1 MSLKVIQGFALIWLF
16 FSCNNA
22 VRLPENTSAEVSD
35 SSALISESQSVEVST
50 TAQEMPDSNAKVVL
64 AVLGVM
70 QDGGRPHLGC
80 EKSCCAPETL
90 QNMNDF
96 LVVSLGIFDREHAQ
110 GYMIEATPDFVPQW
124 RTFKGIFPEITLKTF
139 GGIFL
144 THAHIG
150 HYLGLAYLGK
160 EAFNAHGTP
169 VYAMPRM
176 AEFLKNNGPWSQLV
190 DINNIKIKEINFG
203 TSTTELN
210 NINVTPIQVPHR
222 DEYSETAGYIIKGK
236 NKKALFIPDIDK
248 VEKWDRDLSQLA
260 KEFDF
265 LLIDAT
271 FYDSKEINR
280 DISEIPHP
288 LVTETMNLLIGLNK
302 ENRNKVYFIHMNH
315 TNMMLDPN
323 SELSKLITSKGFNIA
338 RLGQKL
344 YL

>member
-1 MSLKVIQGFALIWLF
+1 MIRVINLVTFLI
-16 FSCNNA
+16 
-22 VRLPENTSAEVSD
+22 
-35 SSALISESQSVEVST
+35 ISISVNSQSEYIYILGNTQDAGLPHIGCQHPFCEDSFNVYEEHYST
-50 TAQEMPDSNAKVVL
+50 SIAVVNSDL
-64 AVLGVM
+64 KKYIL
-70 QDGGRPHLGC
+70 
-80 EKSCCAPETL
+80 
-90 QNMNDF
+90 F
-96 LVVSLGIFDREHAQ
+96 
-110 GYMIEATPDFVPQW
+110 EATPDI
-124 RTFKGIFPEITLKTF
+124 TFQLNNLKKNIFDEFLLPESIY
-139 GGIFL
+139 I

-150 HYLGLAYLGK
+150 HYTGLMYFGREALGSK
-160 EAFNAHGTP
+160 ELI
-169 VYAMPRM
+169 VRVLPRM
-176 AEFLKNNGPWSQLV
+176 SNFLQNNGPWSQLV

-203 TSTTELN
+203 SSTKELA
-210 NINVTPIQVPHR
+210 NINITPVQVPHR

-248 VEKWDRDLSQLA
+248 WEKWDKDLSQLA

-271 FYDSKEINR
+271 FYNSKEINR

-288 LVTETMNLLIGLNK
+288 LVTETIDLLNGLSI

-315 TNMMLDPN
+315 TNMMLDPD

>member
-1 MSLKVIQGFALIWLF
+1 MIRILNLVTFLI
-16 FSCNNA
+16 
-22 VRLPENTSAEVSD
+22 
-35 SSALISESQSVEVST
+35 ISISVNSQSEYIYILGNTQDAGLPHIGCQHPFCEDSFNVYEEHYT
-50 TAQEMPDSNAKVVL
+50 TSIAVVNSDL
-64 AVLGVM
+64 KKYIL
-70 QDGGRPHLGC
+70 
-80 EKSCCAPETL
+80 
-90 QNMNDF
+90 F
-96 LVVSLGIFDREHAQ
+96 
-110 GYMIEATPDFVPQW
+110 EATPDI
-124 RTFKGIFPEITLKTF
+124 TFQLNNLKKNIFDEFLLPESIY
-139 GGIFL
+139 I

-150 HYLGLAYLGK
+150 HYTGLMYFGREALGAKDLTVRVL
-160 EAFNAHGTP
+160 
-169 VYAMPRM
+169 PRM
-176 AEFLKNNGPWSQLV
+176 SNFLQNNGPWSQLV

-203 TSTTELN
+203 STTKELA
-210 NINVTPIQVPHR
+210 NIDITPMKVPHR

-248 VEKWDRDLSQLA
+248 WEKWDRDLSQLA

-288 LVTETMNLLIGLNK
+288 LVTETIDLLSGLNT
-302 ENRNKVYFIHMNH
+302 ENRSKVYFIHMNH

-323 SELSKLITSKGFNIA
+323 SELSKLVTSKGFNIA